1 MMCSPPSRSQAAKGN
16 RRGRHFSWTSKAWYV
31 AEHARYNCFLFEL
44 TKCCS
49 AFIIFPQSCAL
60 SVQVHIG
67 NQNFVPSE
75 KWQHLLRIPRDS
87 LFCKEGARS
96 LWTPLEL
103 RVRSLTGLP
112 CRRFIH
118 AKEGPPPA
126 KLAMTPQKVEALGC
140 KYML

>member
-1 MMCSPPSRSQAAKGN
+1 MARLITSCIVPPSVSEPSSEREQEGPP
-16 RRGRHFSWTSKAWYV
+16 
-31 AEHARYNCFLFEL
+31 LFMDIEGM
-44 TKCCS
+44 
-49 AFIIFPQSCAL
+49 
-60 SVQVHIG
+60 VHIG

-96 LWTPLEL
+96 LCTPLEL

-118 AKEGPPPA
+118 AKEGPPPC
-126 KLAMTPQKVEALGC
+126 EARHDSAEGGGAGV
-140 KYML
+140 